1 MSVMARWR
9 VGNTLF
15 IRLIRVQLHLTEKG
29 GRYSDLA
36 LAEDSFRVATT
47 KRNIDNSWGQSKLV
61 TKVVQSVLN
70 EFDDTH
76 INSSRRCE
84 VGGVLSV
91 RITNRLLISRGNP
104 IHPYRKTI
112 QLDTLPVDMNG
123 VVDTY

>member
-9 VGNTLF
+9 IGNTLF

-29 GRYSDLA
+29 GRYSALA

-47 KRNIDNSWGQSKLV
+47 KRNIDNSWGQSRLV

-91 RITNRLLISRGNP
+91 WIT
-104 IHPYRKTI
+104 
-112 QLDTLPVDMNG
+112 
-123 VVDTY
+123 